1 METVTLINPVEV
13 SDDQEIAFLEKWIQI
28 AHRLREHSGLVSL
41 NLHRSVD
48 PFSRFR
54 FVIVEEW
61 QSEDALRS
69 AMQNLGG
76 AGGHHEFPCAHF
88 PGLYRL
94 FSK

>member
-1 METVTLINPVEV
+1 MSTVTLINPVEV
-13 SDDQEIAFLEKWIQI
+13 TEEQEVAFLEKWIHI
-28 AHRLREHSGLVSL
+28 AHRLREQSGLLSL
-41 NLHRSVD
+41 NLHRSID

-61 QSEDALRS
+61 QSEEAMRAAMLR
-69 AMQNLGG
+69 MGG
-76 AGGHHEFPCAHF
+76 ANGHHDFPCAHF